1 MSKKQLLDKYF
12 RAYKIVNAVDKLN
25 CQASQIYATIEK
37 IANDGYVPTALD
49 EMWVDYFLEMNKEE
63 IQRCTGY
70 LGTKERI
77 IKPSDYILD
86 RYTAIIEFTY
96 LRYAEQRDSISQG
109 FLENETIEWLIDRL
123 YLREATDEQLNEYW
137 FAIDRFFRN
146 KMMKKD
152 ERGDYRWR
160 ADVTASDMNWYR
172 DCDSAWKETV
182 NIIARYRRHMKQK
195 KFDVALLLRQ
205 LGDLEV

>member
-12 RAYKIVNAVDKLN
+12 RAYKIANAVDKLN
-25 CQASQIYATIEK
+25 CQASQIYTTIEK

-49 EMWVDYFLEMNKEE
+49 EVWVDYFLEMNKEHVQLIE
-63 IQRCTGY
+63 SV
-70 LGTKERI
+70 
-77 IKPSDYILD
+77 KPSIMPSSHILD

-137 FAIDRFFRN
+137 FAIDRFFRD

-182 NIIARYRRHMKQK
+182 NIVARYRRHMKLK

>member
-12 RAYKIVNAVDKLN
+12 RAYKIANVVDKLN

-37 IANDGYVPTALD
+37 IANDGYVPTTLD
-49 EMWVDYFLEMNKEE
+49 EVWVDYFLEMNKEHVQLVE
-63 IQRCTGY
+63 SV
-70 LGTKERI
+70 
-77 IKPSDYILD
+77 KPSIVPPSYILD

-123 YLREATDEQLNEYW
+123 YLRETTDEQLNEYW

-160 ADVTASDMNWYR
+160 ADVTTSDMNWYR

-182 NIIARYRRHMKQK
+182 NIVARYRRHMKQK